1 MNYCLNTDWKLW
13 GKIMKKCPV
22 CNAEI
27 EDNARFCLYCMT
39 SFDEK
44 TEIREETKKRVSP
57 LTYIT
62 VAAVLMVLIVALI
75 VALKD
80 LGGKEKIGSP
90 DNTKSMA
97 ETATEEAEPQTVT
110 EPEKSQPSTEN
121 ENITGNDSISSG
133 QTSSKNNDGSSEAES
148 KSQSDNIAT
157 ANSTAEYIWRDA
169 KQSDDFYTAAN
180 IENCVVITGVKT
192 AAKSGEYI
200 IPDTLG
206 GKKVIAIMGG
216 AFSGDGIKKTVKK
229 VTVSANV
236 KSIWNYAFGGCNNLT
251 DIYFKGTS
259 IYTDAFAFDIDGE
272 RVGILTIHCSADCND
287 RDFRYYKNTAPN
299 YDAVWKEWNG

>member
-27 EDNARFCLYCMT
+27 EDKARFCLYCMT

-57 LTYIT
+57 LFYTF
-62 VAAVLMVLIVALI
+62 AAAILIAFIAALFLL
-75 VALKD
+75 LKNF
-80 LGGKEKIGSP
+80 GG
-90 DNTKSMA
+90 
-97 ETATEEAEPQTVT
+97 
-110 EPEKSQPSTEN
+110 N
-121 ENITGNDSISSG
+121 ENSESPQKPIISADSH
-133 QTSSKNNDGSSEAES
+133 NHEDSSENQES
-148 KSQSDNIAT
+148 RKSETIT
-157 ANSTAEYIWRDA
+157 FTEYIWRDA

-180 IENCVVITGVKT
+180 TENCVVITGVKT

-272 RVGILTIHCSADCND
+272 RAGTLMIHCSADCND
-287 RDFRYYKNTAPN
+287 RNFRYYKNTAPN